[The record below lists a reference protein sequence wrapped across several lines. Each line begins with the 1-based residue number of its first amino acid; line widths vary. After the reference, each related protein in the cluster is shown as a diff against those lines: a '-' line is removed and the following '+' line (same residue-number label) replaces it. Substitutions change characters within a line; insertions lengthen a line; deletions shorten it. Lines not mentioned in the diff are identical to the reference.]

1 MKMVTVTVAAMM
13 LISCGKEETRTV
25 KQTNNTIVIVE
36 DAPLLVG
43 DCVINGGTVKYK
55 VIGKSAEGVHLMQD
69 HIFPCFRKFY
79 FMPAHRV
86 GELTRVSCV
95 GGDTW

>member
-1 MKMVTVTVAAMM
+1 MNMVTITVAAMM
-13 LISCGKEETRTV
+13 LISCGKDETRTV
-25 KQTNNTIVIVE
+25 RQTNNTIVIVE

-55 VIGKSAEGVHLMQD
+55 VIGKSVDGVQLMQE

-79 FMPAHRV
+79 FMPANRV

-95 GGDTW
+95 GR